1 MNDPPDQSPSYFAPA
16 RRSDR
21 VDPAEVKHAFGRD
34 PELDAWLTHFF
45 HENHLDPVAYPD
57 HAATADQVRF
67 MVWYDPEEEPF
78 YPCSDWMFRAI
89 LRRRASRRVLTYY
102 EQIWQRTAQLVDRHI
117 TDPFRRRFLM
127 ATLHH
132 KYRHDTSS
140 RVMIPSRLKKRLLV
154 IWANA
159 SQITDPLADDKAEW
173 SRRAGAFLAG
183 HYFRKNFDSLGRR
196 HLGRTGGMT
205 DLERRLNSLRLRR
218 LLALSCT
225 PAVWRGGQVDLAA
238 IFADGPRG
246 PGLACLETELLA
258 GEPRRIL
265 WVANEAGEFVVD
277 LAVVGLLTRLGHQV
291 MMAVKDGFYFGK
303 MSADDLDEDLSPV
316 LAEAVLLDNPLMS
329 KNDLLA
335 QLDSDRQLFVL
346 PDGTRERLNLIMTST
361 TFARAFK
368 ESDLII
374 AKGFENRRRLIQTHF
389 QFTRD
394 VVCVSLG
401 AGGKLRC
408 DYKPRHPEAVK
419 MTAAELEARANRI
432 VARLTEARAAG
443 QKVLFYSAIV
453 GSIPGQT
460 ETAISVLDTFVGF
473 LRETLDQ
480 TFIINPA
487 EYFEPGLDAD
497 DLMYMW
503 EIVQRSGLL
512 DIWRFQSAA
521 DVEKSFELMGRRVP
535 PEWVGKDATFS
546 TGCTKERHLA
556 QEVQQRQPELQILG
570 PSLERFRRRGEYGV
584 GKYYDARLCGVTP
597 L

>member
-1 MNDPPDQSPSYFAPA
+1 MKDVQPPSYFAPA
-16 RRSDR
+16 RRVDQ
-21 VDPAEVKHAFGRD
+21 VDPAEVKHAFGID

-67 MVWYDPEEEPF
+67 MVYYDPQEEPY

-102 EQIWQRTAQLVDRHI
+102 DQIWEKLTRLVERFIIDSY
-117 TDPFRRRFLM
+117 RRRFL
-127 ATLHH
+127 TSVLRH
-132 KYRHDTSS
+132 KFKHDVSS

-154 IWANA
+154 IWQNV

-173 SRRAGAFLAG
+173 GRRAGAFLSG
-183 HYFRKNFDSLGRR
+183 VYFREKFDRFDGRGLGRPR
-196 HLGRTGGMT
+196 GMA
-205 DLERRLNSLRLRR
+205 DLERRMNLLRLSR
-218 LLALSCT
+218 LLTLSCT
-225 PAVWRGGQVDLAA
+225 PAVWRGGQVDLETV
-238 IFADGPRG
+238 FGSGWRG
-246 PGLACLETELLA
+246 RGLAFLEKELLA
-258 GEPRRIL
+258 GEPKRIL
-265 WVANEAGEFVVD
+265 WIANEAGEFVVD
-277 LAVVGLLTRLGHQV
+277 LAVIGLLARLGHQV
-291 MMAVKDGFYFGK
+291 MMSVKDGFYLGK
-303 MSADDLDEDLSPV
+303 MTADDLDENLSP
-316 LAEAVLLDNPLMS
+316 LLGEAVLLENPFMT

-335 QLDSDRQLFVL
+335 QLDSDRQLLVL

-368 ESDLII
+368 ESDLVI

-389 QFTRD
+389 RFTRD
-394 VVCVSLG
+394 VVCVSRG
-401 AGGKLRC
+401 ARGNLLC
-408 DYKPRHPEAVK
+408 DHKPRHPEAVK
-419 MTAAELEARANRI
+419 ITAAQLEARANRI
-432 VARLTEARAAG
+432 IARMAEARAAG
-443 QKVLFYSAIV
+443 QKIMFYSAIV

-460 ETAISVLDTFVGF
+460 ETAIMVLKTFVGY
-473 LRETLDQ
+473 LRENLDQ

-487 EYFEPGLDAD
+487 EYFEMGLDAD

-546 TGCTKERHLA
+546 TGCTKERQLA
-556 QEVQQRQPELQILG
+556 QEVQQRHPELQILG

-584 GKYYDARLCGVTP
+584 GMYYDARLCGVTTP
-597 L
+597 